1 MPERSYP
8 PGTFCWFEMV
18 ASDQSVARTFYTTL
32 FGWTPL
38 EIPVPGEGTYT
49 ALKLGDDVV
58 AGLFGIDDEMRSQ
71 GVLPHWLSYV
81 SVADVDAAAARLAE
95 LGGRVVAGPVDA
107 NGQGRM
113 VVAEDPMGAALGLW
127 QPKAFAGSQR
137 FREPG
142 SPSWTELMTR
152 DEGAA
157 LEFYRGLFG
166 WATRVAPG
174 AAGQSYT
181 HFLASGIPVAGMLVI
196 REEWGEVPPN
206 WSLYFAVEDLDATLG
221 LARRLGAS
229 VEMEPLHVPGVARFC
244 LVRDPQGAHFEVM
257 ETDSDR

>member
-181 HFLASGIPVAGMLVI
+181 HFLASGGVGRGAAQLVPLLRRGRSGRYAGTGPSAG
-196 REEWGEVPPN
+196 RKRRDGAP
-206 WSLYFAVEDLDATLG
+206 
-221 LARRLGAS
+221 ARPRGGPILSRARSPGS
-229 VEMEPLHVPGVARFC
+229 PLRGHG
-244 LVRDPQGAHFEVM
+244 
-257 ETDSDR
+257 DR